1 MAAPEAPLRYVGI
14 VRESPAFRLMKQ
26 MGWEEGE
33 GLGKDKQGI
42 KGYVRVKNK
51 QDTTGVGVE
60 KPNNWAF
67 DTTQFDSILKR
78 LKVQAVQSKDEG
90 IMEFDLI
97 NVEIV
102 NNNSEETIKTEATN
116 DAEEQV
122 VKVTRARGRFVLVV
136 KKSEESPQ
144 TDPNPDNELES
155 ESAFESKTWYLGG
168 SKVED
173 LPPDWWG
180 YKYGFVSGGLLGAKS
195 TKKKSTRTANAHNC
209 KERAMFFEEDQENLY
224 KLVQDKATSGKQGL
238 GIKDRPKKI
247 AGVRFQGK
255 KTTFDDSDDEDSRS
269 VDDDDSDVEYQDSDD
284 FSLAKQ
290 KCDDILEIENIEEKI
305 VDKDSVHF
313 CSSVKRKWEDTPEME
328 EINEQKVK
336 LKGLC
341 KRLLRQVQGESLK
354 LKKLKSLVEEHSPAV
369 FSNFTSRRDAVAY
382 LKQKLEGSLYIVAE
396 IGLQS
401 DLRLSPYQSWIEFS
415 DPSMIGSCLKF
426 VALPDYKVITYA
438 SICNG
443 WSSWQEFG
451 S

>member
-14 VRESPAFRLMKQ
+14 VKESPAFRLMKQ

-78 LKVQAVQSKDEG
+78 LKVQAVQSNDE
-90 IMEFDLI
+90 EALKE
-97 NVEIV
+97 NS
-102 NNNSEETIKTEATN
+102 SEEKTEA
-116 DAEEQV
+116 DATDDAKEQV
-122 VKVTRARGRFVLVV
+122 VKATRARGRYHKRERGKLVNAYSSKDLSGILV
-136 KKSEESPQ
+136 KKSEELPQ

-155 ESAFESKTWYLGG
+155 ESAFESQTCYLGG
-168 SKVED
+168 NKVED

-180 YKYGFVSGGLLGAKS
+180 FKYGFVSGGLLGAKP
-195 TKKKSTRTANAHNC
+195 TKKKSTRTADKHNHN
-209 KERAMFFEEDQENLY
+209 ERAMFFEEDQENLY

-255 KTTFDDSDDEDSRS
+255 KTTFDNSEDEDSA
-269 VDDDDSDVEYQDSDD
+269 DYEDDSDADD
-284 FSLAKQ
+284 DVSADFPSAKQ
-290 KCDDILEIENIEEKI
+290 NCDILEMENVEVKI
-305 VDKDSVHF
+305 VDKDSVDF
-313 CSSVKRKWEDTPEME
+313 CISGKRKREDTPKMQ

-336 LKGLC
+336 LKSLC
-341 KRLLRQVQGESLK
+341 KRLLHQVPGESLK
-354 LKKLKSLVEEHSPAV
+354 LKKLKSLAEEHSPAV

-382 LKQKLEGSLYIVAE
+382 LKQKLEGSKKFSVE
-396 IGLQS
+396 GKRV
-401 DLRLSPYQSWIEFS
+401 RLTSRRS
-415 DPSMIGSCLKF
+415 
-426 VALPDYKVITYA
+426 
-438 SICNG
+438 
-443 WSSWQEFG
+443 
-451 S
+451 